1 MEDTSGTY
9 NTNEMPSLLDIKP
22 VEQFE
27 SIQEVVKEEDEVVET
42 IEEERG
48 IFVRPPTNNIVKKK
62 KVLSEKQKAHLEKL
76 RLKRLEN
83 SRLKKAQKEKEQLLK
98 LKAMMEKGE
107 LKEEKAPEKK
117 EIVREEITRSSRKS
131 KNEKQEVLDEFF
143 TNMERFVSL
152 SNKITDFRTKTVPVK
167 VPKNDPF
174 KDMKPVKQQPKP
186 KPKPIQ
192 VNFLESNARYNY
204 KNPFGF

>member
-22 VEQFE
+22 VEQLE

-83 SRLKKAQKEKEQLLK
+83 SRLKKAQKEKESVTK
-98 LKAMMEKGE
+98 VFVFSISTE
-107 LKEEKAPEKK
+107 LKRICLKYGAVAFFDKA
-117 EIVREEITRSSRKS
+117 
-131 KNEKQEVLDEFF
+131 
-143 TNMERFVSL
+143 
-152 SNKITDFRTKTVPVK
+152 TDFDKLIK
-167 VPKNDPF
+167 VIK
-174 KDMKPVKQQPKP
+174 K
-186 KPKPIQ
+186 
-192 VNFLESNARYNY
+192 A
-204 KNPFGF
+204 